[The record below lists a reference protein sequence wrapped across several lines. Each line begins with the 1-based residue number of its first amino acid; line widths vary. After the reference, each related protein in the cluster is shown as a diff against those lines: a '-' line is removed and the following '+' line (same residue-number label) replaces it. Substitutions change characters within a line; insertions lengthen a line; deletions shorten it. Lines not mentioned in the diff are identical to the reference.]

1 MISPAIADGI
11 AENKEKM
18 IDALYPIMGGMISK
32 YVTQA
37 IKEMMETIN
46 RKIEQGFSLER
57 YKRKVKARLTGV
69 SETELLLEE
78 STDATIFAMFIIH
91 KETGLLVSEAH
102 LESNEIGDVH
112 MVASM
117 ASAIKDFINDWI
129 SHRSEEKEEIQ
140 ILSYGNATLYIESAG
155 SVYVIAFLNSEPDYE
170 QRTQINNFFASLV
183 KAYSGFFQNFN
194 GDDSSKEVS
203 ELSKKMKTYLVK
215 HANEQE
221 GKAVSAQKRNPAKLI
236 FAGLGVA
243 LLLYG
248 GYEIKKIYEMN
259 ELQTRIASDTGE
271 KVLVRE
277 DSGHYILS
285 GALDD
290 PEHFSRIL
298 EISHKSPLGENIETH
313 LYLSLKGVE
322 KVKQSALAAVAQE
335 QKKLFSEHQMR
346 FRSDLDRIRKE
357 MDEKVSS
364 LEKEQRK
371 LKERLEVY
379 SKKEAYL
386 QDLLHIQEHIDTQL
400 KEKLK
405 GDPYYREKDRSL
417 NFAPLQLFG
426 PGESF
431 PSQTKMAELTS
442 SFEKYLSVLSLY
454 KPYLEKIDISSF
466 SDSKGDAS
474 SNMALTVERAQNI
487 KSYLLTMPAVR
498 QYDMGDLLR
507 AVGRGEDDPIMVN
520 GVEDYN
526 ASRRVVISFE
536 LNKEKIDKEIEDL
549 LNETDKGNAE

>member
-46 RKIEQGFSLER
+46 RKIEHGFSFER

-102 LESNEIGDVH
+102 LESNQIGDVH

-183 KAYSGFFQNFN
+183 KGYSGFFQNFN
-194 GDDSSKEVS
+194 GDDSAKEVS
-203 ELSKKMKTYLVK
+203 ELSKKMTAYLMD

-221 GKAVSAQKRNPAKLI
+221 GKAPSAKKRNPAKLLFI
-236 FAGLGVA
+236 VLGLALVVYAGYRVKE
-243 LLLYG
+243 LYD
-248 GYEIKKIYEMN
+248 ISR
-259 ELQTRIASDTGE
+259 LQTRIASDTGE
-271 KVLVRE
+271 EVFIRE
-277 DSGHYILS
+277 EAGHYRLS

-290 PEHFSRIL
+290 PEHLSQIVKISR
-298 EISHKSPLGENIETH
+298 ESPLGKDIETH
-313 LYLSLKGVE
+313 LYLSLEGLE
-322 KVKQSALAAVAQE
+322 KVKQNVLKAVMAE
-335 QKKLFSEHQMR
+335 QKESLQQQGMEFKN
-346 FRSDLDRIRKE
+346 DLDRFKKE
-357 MDEKVSS
+357 MTEKVSF
-364 LEKEQRK
+364 LEKQQNV
-371 LKERLEVY
+371 LKRSLEVY
-379 SKKEAYL
+379 LQKKAYL
-386 QDLLHIQEHIDTQL
+386 HDLLRIRERIASDL
-400 KEKLK
+400 KHALN
-405 GDPYYREKDRSL
+405 GDPYYQEKEQSL
-417 NFAPLQLFG
+417 NFAALHLFG
-426 PGESF
+426 AGEAVPFKEKMRELSASF
-431 PSQTKMAELTS
+431 V
-442 SFEKYLSVLSLY
+442 KYIAVLSKY
-454 KPYLEKIDISSF
+454 KPYLRKIDICSF

-474 SNMALTVERAQNI
+474 SNMKLTVERAQNI
-487 KSYLLTMPAVR
+487 RSSLLALPAVS
-498 QYDMGDLLR
+498 QYGIEDILN
-507 AVGRGEDDPIMVN
+507 AVGRGESEPVMIDGM
-520 GVEDYN
+520 EDYN
-526 ASRRVVISFE
+526 ASRRIMVRFV
-536 LNKEKIDKEIEDL
+536 LDKDKIENEIEGL
-549 LNETDKGNAE
+549 LDETAKGDR